1 MAAEY
6 YASSFREFK
15 EMGMDELAVSVLKE
29 GLQAHPLD
37 EGLAELSRENGLGDE
52 VRLPA
57 KAPTEQIT
65 LEQLLTGSISTM
77 KPQTQ
82 RPAEEDEI
90 VPAENGDEFWSALRS
105 QKLKALLLERGGLIR
120 VSDFLPKELAEKT
133 FATMQSL
140 QPGEWSESNSSL
152 YDDKGQYGDKS
163 ASHWFYRYDGDKL
176 DETVREIQSIG
187 SGFFPSFQA
196 AKYETSGNLSA
207 HDDSNYFREYPA
219 GQLLFRKIAVIYYLT
234 KDWRQECHPFPAL
247 DSCEQFEASSQR
259 TCLQK
264 KDYGGALLDL
274 HGETKQLLP
283 RFNSLVAFLVPR
295 VHQVEELAAGCPPR
309 FSIFGWF
316 SDTAPYPNEEGVA
329 KRPWLSTMDSRG
341 LRTSSPDQQE
351 QQNQAQ
357 RIYRS
362 VEGELVR
369 LRQQHEEL
377 LEKQSEVER
386 LQQAEILEQREA
398 LRTAQQRLRTAQGL
412 GEAEVKARAE
422 AERAAL
428 AAEESL
434 GRLGLEVVRLREREA
449 SLKQELAACRVDEGQ
464 RKRYVEELKAL
475 RSSLAAE
482 RRRRE
487 DAEAMSRERLE
498 EIRQSARDGKEAEES
513 AEASRQNSQENW
525 RKQRALEREN
535 RQLRE
540 LHRFLNGRLLPYKTF
555 SVVAV
560 AGLQSRMVI

>member
-6 YASSFREFK
+6 YASSYREFK

-37 EGLAELSRENGLGDE
+37 EGLAELCRENGLGDE

-65 LEQLLTGSISTM
+65 LEQLLTGSITTM
-77 KPQTQ
+77 KPQMQ

-90 VPAENGDEFWSALRS
+90 APTEFKDPEMNGDEFWSALRS

-176 DETVREIQSIG
+176 DDTVREIQSIG

-207 HDDSNYFREYPA
+207 HDDSNYFRVPPTDPNRSKEYPA

-234 KDWRQECHPFPAL
+234 KDWRQ
-247 DSCEQFEASSQR
+247 
-259 TCLQK
+259 
-264 KDYGGALLDL
+264 DYGGALLDL

-316 SDTAPYPNEEGVA
+316 SDTAPYPNEQGLA

-341 LRTSSPDQQE
+341 LR
-351 QQNQAQ
+351 
-357 RIYRS
+357 
-362 VEGELVR
+362 
-369 LRQQHEEL
+369 
-377 LEKQSEVER
+377 
-386 LQQAEILEQREA
+386 
-398 LRTAQQRLRTAQGL
+398 
-412 GEAEVKARAE
+412 
-422 AERAAL
+422 
-428 AAEESL
+428 
-434 GRLGLEVVRLREREA
+434 
-449 SLKQELAACRVDEGQ
+449 
-464 RKRYVEELKAL
+464 
-475 RSSLAAE
+475 
-482 RRRRE
+482 
-487 DAEAMSRERLE
+487 
-498 EIRQSARDGKEAEES
+498 
-513 AEASRQNSQENW
+513 
-525 RKQRALEREN
+525 
-535 RQLRE
+535 
-540 LHRFLNGRLLPYKTF
+540 
-555 SVVAV
+555 
-560 AGLQSRMVI
+560 